1 MKWIPSVAIL
11 LVYYNTLN
19 IFSQLRYNN
28 EITFIPLLLWPSS
41 SWMVKRALEFQII
54 KEILNSPHAGRHEYS
69 EFNIRGSF
77 SHFDYFHFYV
87 YLNRCQHI
95 FKSPM
100 HENSLLNDRL
110 VQLIEMV
117 FTTFS
122 NYILQLYL
130 TSLETRW
137 TFSFLHHMKQSINK
151 IKK

>member
-77 SHFDYFHFYV
+77 FHYFHFYV

-110 VQLIEMV
+110 VKLIEMV

-122 NYILQLYL
+122 NYFLQLYL